1 MLLRR
6 IFRFVALLAPLL
18 VFALVLVSPYYSAR
32 LSLILHGRPFARV
45 VSKENLDIFKF
56 VSTDSFACRA
66 IVFSKEKAV
75 GWICLP
81 ATGGF
86 AAFVPFSANPNLEE
100 GVTFNPWF
108 DFPLMIRM
116 VIALGGCCRSKWPL
130 CFYGYA
136 RERKRVQKGV
146 THNSGSY
153 P

>member
-66 IVFSKEKAV
+66 IVFSNEKAV
-75 GWICLP
+75 GWIFQSS
-81 ATGGF
+81 TGGF
-86 AAFVPFSANPNLEE
+86 ASFVPFSDNPNLEE

-108 DFPLMIRM
+108 DFPLMIGWSLRWWLLP
-116 VIALGGCCRSKWPL
+116 VQVATLLLWLRQ
-130 CFYGYA
+130 
-136 RERKRVQKGV
+136 REKRVQKGV